1 MKKCPI
7 CSKKIMDKIKVTQAD
22 GKEAEA
28 SVCRNCGIRWYSVVE
43 DVPQDLISQ
52 TLAAKI
58 LDQRIGD
65 VQQRIKRG
73 TLRGY
78 KVDTSPHI
86 VVSRA
91 AVEKIVAAREA
102 TAIIKQA
109 VENCG

>member
-1 MKKCPI
+1 MKKCPV
-7 CSKKIMDKIKVTQAD
+7 CGKKITEKIKITQAD
-22 GKEAEA
+22 GKESEA
-28 SVCRNCGIRWYSVVE
+28 SICRNCGIRWYSIVE

-52 TLAAKI
+52 TIAAAI
-58 LDQRIGD
+58 LGQRIGD

-91 AVEKIVAAREA
+91 AVEKIAAERA
-102 TAIIKQA
+102 TKE
-109 VENCG
+109 VSG